1 MWKRPSRIWM
11 LVVVLIAAAYVASV
25 LAGITESA
33 RRSAQLSNET
43 QTTDHISISVL
54 VTGVNPS
61 TRELS
66 TQLGFSVSGAIA
78 LDEVTPA
85 KDLRLLVNN
94 IGGPQEFD
102 FPQGKRMDPVK
113 VELPLNGDWNRYP
126 FDRYETTLSLLMI
139 TPGGNAQTEAL
150 TTPIANLPD
159 VSSDGS
165 FSAGRVIL
173 KHNLPEPLSV
183 KLSASIPG
191 IKFAGNITRDANTQ
205 LTRSR
210 LTMRRANNPIGV
222 SIIVNALMTCLA
234 ISILALALRI
244 TKNSENNL
252 LPLSLAISL
261 IFGLPALRSV
271 QPGVPPVG
279 ALADYVSFIW
289 AELIVAI
296 SAIITVSR
304 SLLRTMLEAR
314 S

>member
-1 MWKRPSRIWM
+1 MWKRSSRIWM
-11 LVVVLIAAAYVASV
+11 LVVILIAAAYVASV

-33 RRSAQLSNET
+33 RRSVHLSNET
-43 QTTDHISISVL
+43 QTTDHISVSAL
-54 VTGVNPS
+54 VTGVNPA

-66 TQLGFSVSGAIA
+66 AQLGFSVSGAIA

-139 TPGGNAQTEAL
+139 TPGGKAQTEAL
-150 TTPIANLPD
+150 TRPIANLPD
-159 VSSDGS
+159 VSSDES
-165 FSAGRVIL
+165 LSVGRVTL
-173 KHNLPEPLSV
+173 QHNLPEPLSV

-210 LTMRRANNPIGV
+210 LTMRRANSPIAV
-222 SIIVNALMTCLA
+222 SIIINALMTCLG

-244 TKNSENNL
+244 TGDSKNSL
-252 LPLSLAISL
+252 VPLSLAISL

-279 ALADYVSFIW
+279 ALADYLSFIW

-304 SLLRTMLEAR
+304 SLLGTMLEAR